1 MASLDLVIIA
11 AYMVGMVAVGF
22 WTQRKATNQEQFL
35 VAGRSVGPLLY
46 SGTLAA
52 IIIGGGATIGGVKLG
67 YTYGISGMWL
77 VSMYGL
83 GMIVMGVVL
92 VPRILK
98 LRLYTIPELLQRRY
112 GASARIAGGIVMGCY
127 DFMIVVVA
135 IIAIGAIAEVMAGV
149 SRTQAILL
157 CSAVMIGYSVLGGMW
172 ALTAT
177 DIVQFAIKTVGILF
191 ILLPFAIIRAGG
203 LAGMQQNL
211 PTGFFSMSHIGW
223 DKIASF
229 VTLYFLG
236 ILIGQDGWQRVFT
249 ARSVSVAD
257 GTSETTRR
265 AVSASSGGCRPRIRR
280 DRQGRVAH
288 RSAWPRARRVTRSDH
303 VHSDGVPARDLNG
316 LSRGRIPDAEE
327 VRWHWFRR
335 SEPRADADTRR
346 ARRRCGVC
354 DARRRG
360 RAHGGLRPAGRRD
373 LRSDHCRHGLR
384 ARRVSR
390 CLRFDHRQRHSGHRA
405 DVREGNK
412 FSSPHL
418 RGTYR
423 RSGPVPRT
431 ELAADRR
438 SAQPA
443 RSDEK
448 HGRTTRLN
456 RRWHANR
463 IRTFRTPRTFRAF
476 AHERP
481 DAEGTRMKAPAA
493 VEVVGGAV
501 SKWLETLYA
510 D

>member
-135 IIAIGAIAEVMAGV
+135 TIAIGAIAEVMVGV

-203 LAGMQQNL
+203 LAGMQQEL

-249 ARSVSVAD
+249 ARSVSVART
-257 GTSETTRR
+257 GGVLVGLYCIAYAAAGALIGAAGR
-265 AVSASSGGCRPRIRR
+265 AFLP
-280 DRQGRVAH
+280 
-288 RSAWPRARRVTRSDH
+288 P
-303 VHSDGVPARDLNG
+303 L
-316 LSRGRIPDAEE
+316 
-327 VRWHWFRR
+327 
-335 SEPRADADTRR
+335 ADADLAFAEIAKVVLPIGLRGLVLAASLAAIMSTATACLLATSTVFLEDVYLTLKKSGGTGSVAQSRALTLILGVLAAVVACVMHDVVAALTVGYDLLVGAIFVPIIAAMVFERGASAAAFVSIIASAILVIVLMFVKGINSVVPIYGGLTVGLVLFLGLSSRPIAAALSRPDLTKSTAGQHGSIGDGTRTAYGHSERR
-346 ARRRCGVC
+346 A
-354 DARRRG
+354 
-360 RAHGGLRPAGRRD
+360 P
-373 LRSDHCRHGLR
+373 
-384 ARRVSR
+384 
-390 CLRFDHRQRHSGHRA
+390 SGHLPMKDRMPRA
-405 DVREGNK
+405 QE
-412 FSSPHL
+412 
-418 RGTYR
+418 
-423 RSGPVPRT
+423 
-431 ELAADRR
+431 
-438 SAQPA
+438 
-443 RSDEK
+443 
-448 HGRTTRLN
+448 
-456 RRWHANR
+456 
-463 IRTFRTPRTFRAF
+463 
-476 AHERP
+476 
-481 DAEGTRMKAPAA
+481 
-493 VEVVGGAV
+493 
-501 SKWLETLYA
+501 
-510 D
+510 